1 MNWQDYVAHNH
12 SDQQPRGA
20 LKVLRDLES
29 PQLGNRRDIFVYL
42 PPSYAREADWRYP
55 VVYMQDGQNLFDART
70 SFAGEWNV
78 DGTIDAASHD
88 GVEAIVVGIPNMGK
102 DRCSEYSPFDD
113 PKHGA
118 GRGDEYL
125 AFITATLKPIID
137 ADFRTDAAREATGI
151 AGSSMG
157 ALIALYGFFKR
168 SDVFGL
174 VGVMSPALWYGN
186 RQIFDFL
193 EASNYVGG
201 RIYVDVGTKEGSEE
215 LRDVKRLRDRLL
227 AMEYRHGDDLMFM
240 IDLGGRHHESA
251 WARRMEKQL
260 KFLLSGSCRL
270 RNLHSQASGPI
281 PGSGG

>member
-1 MNWQDYVAHNH
+1 MNWLDYIAHDH
-12 SDQQPRGA
+12 TDQQPRGA
-20 LKVLRDLES
+20 LKVLRDFGS
-29 PQLGNRRDIFVYL
+29 PQLGNRRDILVYL
-42 PPSYAREADWRYP
+42 PPSYARETQWRFP
-55 VVYMQDGQNLFDART
+55 VVYMQDGQNLFDSRT

-78 DGTIDAASHD
+78 DGTIDAASND

-102 DRCSEYSPFDD
+102 ERCSEYSPFDD

-125 AFITATLKPIID
+125 AFVTDTLKPIID

-157 ALIALYGFFKR
+157 ALIALYGFFR
-168 SDVFGL
+168 RADVFGL
-174 VGVMSPALWYGN
+174 VGAMSPALWYGQ
-186 RQIFDFL
+186 REIFDFL
-193 EASNYVGG
+193 EAGSHVGG
-201 RIYVDVGTKEGSEE
+201 RMYVDVGTKEGSEE

-227 AMEYRHGDDLMFM
+227 AMGYRHGDDLMFR
-240 IDLGGRHHESA
+240 IDLGGSHHESA

-270 RNLHSQASGPI
+270 RDLRSRQA
-281 PGSGG
+281 GGQNNG